1 VAAVSVRKG
10 RKGEPVRNIFIT
22 GPEAAGEGF
31 FGRTKELNALERWY
45 SNAEGQNKLTLS
57 IQGLNHIGKS
67 SIVKKF
73 MKDTLSKEKDTITVY
88 ISLDN
93 FPDSIEFWCGL
104 TEYLNLIIR
113 DTEGIPKE
121 LVDFIDKYD
130 NQSSSV
136 SASKLRRGLLM
147 FFQKLHDK
155 KPSFRVILIIDEFD
169 KAATIMSSDDFASL
183 RSIANTDANSV
194 SLITVSRRSL
204 AIISSDVQGTS
215 AFNNIFDQMHIRPF
229 DDSETNL
236 MYDALADYDIFLDE
250 NEELKKKIEY
260 YAGGNPYLLSLY
272 LFNLADKAMVS
283 GAESLS
289 ADSADEIRKEKSQLI
304 REYYETAAKR
314 LKSDG
319 WLDTI
324 YGTVVGPR
332 ISLDKNKVAELQ
344 NAGYLCYDED
354 SESWYC
360 ISRDF
365 TEYLRYNCRPSIPLW
380 YDVMH
385 SEKIFREFV
394 REVYPKLT
402 EYKYTSSD
410 DMAVKQPLRNEIYKA
425 YNTISLKWDTIEN
438 FIESSNK
445 YENGKD
451 ASACDVLQ
459 LGFTIEIIEMNWD
472 KFKGYFGKNGSE
484 KLDYWQKYL
493 DILKKVRNPLAHANP
508 EYITE
513 IEEKTASEA
522 CSLIAKLRP
531 DIKPIKYEESDNE
544 SADNTK

>member
-1 VAAVSVRKG
+1 M
-10 RKGEPVRNIFIT
+10 RNIFIT

-57 IQGLNHIGKS
+57 IQGLNRIGKS

-73 MKDTLSKEKDTITVY
+73 IDDTLSKEKDTITVY

-93 FPDSIEFWCGL
+93 FPNSISFWRIL
-104 TEYLNLIIR
+104 TRNLNKEIKKRPDIPNELADIIDEYY
-113 DTEGIPKE
+113 K
-121 LVDFIDKYD
+121 
-130 NQSSSV
+130 QSSSTDV
-136 SASKLRRGLLM
+136 CTIRVNLSD
-147 FFQKLHDK
+147 FFKDFK
-155 KPSFRVILIIDEFD
+155 KSSFRVILIIDEFD
-169 KAATIMSSDDFASL
+169 TAATIMSSDDFASL
-183 RSIANTDANSV
+183 RSIANTNDNSV

-215 AFNNIFDQMHIRPF
+215 TFTGIFDQMHIRPF
-229 DDSETNL
+229 KDSETKK

-260 YAGGNPYLLSLY
+260 YAGGNPYLLSHY
-272 LFNLADKAMVS
+272 LFSLADKAMVS

-304 REYYETAAKR
+304 RVYYETAAER

-380 YDVMH
+380 YDIMH

-410 DMAVKQPLRNEIYKA
+410 DMAVKQPLRNEIHRTIYRT
-425 YNTISLKWDTIEN
+425 YNTRYLDWGNIEK

-459 LGFTIEIIEMNWD
+459 LGFTIEIIEKNWD

-484 KLDYWQKYL
+484 NLDYWQKYL

-544 SADNTK
+544 SEDNTK